1 MEGPRTVKTTMLRLA
16 RSCLLASL
24 ILGGAQ
30 AAQAD
35 EIRTWTD
42 ENGVVHFS
50 NVRPGGD
57 RSRARYVRTPDGG
70 TRVVLEGR
78 KAPAGGGATKG
89 GDTWQPRRSLE
100 FDELLQEAC
109 ERYRIPL
116 ALAKAVMAAE
126 SNYNPEAVSHAGAMG
141 LMQLMPETAVTMYV
155 DDILDPRENIHGGV
169 RYLRVLTNEFD
180 GDLVKVIAAYN
191 AGPGAVRRADGIP
204 NIAETQEYVKRVL
217 RLYEQF
223 KQALPE
229 RS

>member
-1 MEGPRTVKTTMLRLA
+1 MLRLI
-16 RSCLLASL
+16 RSCLAACL

-30 AAQAD
+30 VAQAD
-35 EIRTWTD
+35 DIRTWTD

-50 NVRPGGD
+50 NVRPGND

-78 KAPAGGGATKG
+78 KEPAAKVSSGKG
-89 GDTWQPRRSLE
+89 GDTWQPRRSHE
-100 FDELLQEAC
+100 FDDLLREAC

-126 SNYNPEAVSHAGAMG
+126 SNYNPEAVSHAGAVG
-141 LMQLMPETAVTMYV
+141 LMQLMPQTAVTMYV

-191 AGPGAVRRADGIP
+191 AGPGAVRRAGGIP
-204 NIAETQEYVKRVL
+204 KIAETQEYVKRVL

-223 KQALPE
+223 KQALPD